1 MLILAMAFSCTVV
14 FLAILLSAA
23 LGRKVL
29 SSAWVYSM
37 LRINLIFFCFPLHLY
52 NSEYKNRLF
61 NILGIPRQWGAIN
74 MTTDNVIGIEKG
86 GRIYLNFQTYLILA
100 WLIWACGLLFMFF
113 KNIYKYNKVKSQK
126 LNPQVSQS
134 NYLEIFDNVRKELGI
149 KKSVDLLSTNESET
163 VCTIGIFRKY
173 IIIPERG
180 MTDEEV
186 YYSLKHELIHVKRAD
201 VAWRYIA
208 LLAVLI
214 NWFNL
219 LVYFYF
225 YIMSIYC
232 EQSCDAI
239 LVQNLDKTAR
249 KRYGEL
255 IIDMSQVDGAGKWKR
270 QMHLGGSRRII
281 KWRLTNMLEVR
292 KRKRFHE
299 AASLLLSA
307 VILFGGSLTVCA
319 YEEPVVISGETALV
333 VAYPDQEV
341 IKTFV
346 AGEMHFSE
354 EEVLDYTKF
363 LGDDGTCYDLSGMP
377 DDNME
382 KAGCI
387 HSFVGGYI
395 ADHHKNLDGSCRTD
409 YYYAEQCSKCGR
421 VESKGYAYVG
431 TSSKCTH

>member
-1 MLILAMAFSCTVV
+1 MLILAMTFSGTVV
-14 FLAILLSAA
+14 FLAILLSAV
-23 LGRKVL
+23 LGRKVV
-29 SSAWVYSM
+29 SSAWIYNM

-52 NSEYKNRLF
+52 NSEYKDRLF

-74 MTTDNVIGIEKG
+74 MATDNVIGIEKS
-86 GRIYLNFQTYLILA
+86 GRIYLNFQKYLILV
-100 WLIWACGLLFMFF
+100 WLVWICGLLLIFF
-113 KNIYKYNKVKSQK
+113 RNIYKYKKVKLKK
-126 LNPQVSQS
+126 LNPQVSQT
-134 NYLEIFDNVRKELGI
+134 NYLEIFDRVRKELEI
-149 KKSVDLLSTNESET
+149 KKGVALLRANESET
-163 VCTIGIFRKY
+163 VCTIGIFKKY

-255 IIDMSQVDGAGKWKR
+255 IVNMSQDVGSGKWKR
-270 QMHLGGSRRII
+270 QMHLSGSRKII
-281 KWRLTNMLEVR
+281 KWRLTSMLEVR
-292 KRKRFHE
+292 KRKKFKKV
-299 AASLLLSA
+299 ASLLLSV

-319 YEEPVVISGETALV
+319 YEEPVVISGETALLV
-333 VAYPDQEV
+333 VYPDEEV

-346 AGEMHFSE
+346 AEEMHFSE

-363 LGDDGTCYDLSGMP
+363 WGDDGTCYDLLGMQ

-382 KAGCI
+382 RAGCI
-387 HSFVGGYI
+387 HSFVSGYI

-409 YYYAEQCSKCGR
+409 YYYAERCSKCGK
-421 VESKGYAYVG
+421 VESKGYSHTE